1 MTRKLP
7 ERAIL
12 VQAYLTL
19 SRSATWMS
27 SGFRLERR
35 LWLKA
40 CVRGAGPFPQT
51 VRALEPSAT
60 GSRYTDESQLERPSV
75 LTAFPWLI
83 RSSVAAS
90 TDSSDRLT
98 SATPG

>member
-19 SRSATWMS
+19 SRSAPWMS

-60 GSRYTDESQLERPSV
+60 GSRYTDDKSTRETQ
-75 LTAFPWLI
+75 
-83 RSSVAAS
+83 RSHGMPMA
-90 TDSSDRLT
+90 DSLQCSGVDRQQ
-98 SATPG
+98 